1 MPARVYPVILSG
13 GSGTRLW
20 PLSRDLLPKQL
31 LSLIG
36 EMSLLAATAN
46 RVSGEGFAPP
56 IVICNEDHRFM
67 VAEQLAAAG
76 IAPEAIII
84 EPVGRNTAPAIAAAA
99 ALLTERDPEAMML
112 VLPSDHLIGDEPAF
126 LFAIGIAVKAAGARR
141 LVTFGITPT
150 APETGY
156 GYIRRGPALGDC
168 AGAFEIDRFVEK
180 PDLRTAL
187 EYLADG
193 GWSWNS
199 GMFVFPVALLL
210 EELGRLEPEMVAGAV
225 ESVRCAQTNAEAVQ
239 LAVEAF
245 GAIEGKSIDY
255 ALMEHTPHAAV
266 VPASLGWSDIGSWQ
280 ALWDIGAKDG
290 ASNVTVGDVMVED
303 THGSY
308 LRSHGPLIA
317 GLGLKDVI
325 VVATRDV
332 VLAAAKDRAQDVKLF
347 VNRLRATERT
357 EARSPA
363 VVHRPWGTL
372 QTVDSGPFYQVKRI
386 TVKPGFR
393 RALQTHAR
401 RTEHWVVVNGV
412 ARVTRGDEILVLSA
426 NMSVD
431 IPLGAVHRLENPGPD
446 PLELIE
452 VQSGD
457 YLGED
462 DIVRLADDWGR
473 K

>member
-1 MPARVYPVILSG
+1 MSARIYPVILSG

-31 LSLIG
+31 LSLVG
-36 EMSLLAATAN
+36 EVSLLAATAG
-46 RVSGEGFAPP
+46 RVSGEAFGSP
-56 IVICNEDHRFM
+56 IVICNEDHLFM
-67 VAEQLAAAG
+67 VAEQLEG
-76 IAPEAIII
+76 IGVVAEAIII
-84 EPVGRNTAPAIAAAA
+84 EPVARNTAPAIAAAA
-99 ALLTERDPEAMML
+99 AVLSRRDPGAMML
-112 VLPSDHLIGDEPAF
+112 VLPSDHIIGDEPAF
-126 LFAIGIAVKAAGARR
+126 HRAIAAAAKAAETGL
-141 LVTFGITPT
+141 LVTFGVTPT

-156 GYIRRGPALGDC
+156 GYIRRGPPLCGSDEV
-168 AGAFEIDRFVEK
+168 FEIARFVEK
-180 PDLRTAL
+180 PDLATAL

-210 EELGRLEPEMVAGAV
+210 AELGRLEPEMVAGA
-225 ESVRCAQTNAEAVQ
+225 REAVQ
-239 LAVEAF
+239 NGVPEAGVVRLAAEAF
-245 GAIEGKSIDY
+245 GAIEAKSIDY
-255 ALMEHTPHAAV
+255 ALMEQTPRAAV
-266 VPASLGWSDIGSWQ
+266 VPVTIGWSDIGSWQ
-280 ALWDIGAKDG
+280 ALWDIGEKD
-290 ASNVTVGDVMVED
+290 STRNVTVGDVMVED

-325 VVATRDV
+325 VVATGDV

-347 VNRLRATERT
+347 VSRLRQTERT
-357 EARSPA
+357 EAISPT
-363 VVHRPWGTL
+363 VVHRPWGTS

-386 TVKPGFR
+386 TVKPGRR

-401 RTEHWVVVNGV
+401 RAEHWVVVNGA
-412 ARVTRGDEILVLSA
+412 ARVTRGDEVLILSA
-426 NMSVD
+426 NMSTY

-446 PLELIE
+446 PLVLIE
-452 VQSGD
+452 VQCGD

-462 DIVRLADDWGR
+462 DIVRLSDDYGR